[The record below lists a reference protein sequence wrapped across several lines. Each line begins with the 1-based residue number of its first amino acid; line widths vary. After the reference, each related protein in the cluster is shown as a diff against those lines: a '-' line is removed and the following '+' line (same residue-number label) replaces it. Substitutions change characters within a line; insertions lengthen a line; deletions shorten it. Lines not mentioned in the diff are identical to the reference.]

1 MLDIDNISFKEFP
14 AYNRND
20 LKMLK
25 LYDKSKSFK
34 MEHEILDDKT
44 IMFTFVEEAL

>member
-1 MLDIDNISFKEFP
+1 
-14 AYNRND
+14 
-20 LKMLK
+20 MLK

-44 IMFTFVEEAL
+44 VMFTFIKEVT